1 MKQLKEIFDRLADVQ
16 IANNVAREELDK
28 KIDNN
33 PQKNLLKKTKG
44 YTFFFFL
51 ISLSYIAFPSISSD
65 SIYNSG

>member
-33 PQKNLLKKTKG
+33 PPKEPIKE
-44 YTFFFFL
+44 
-51 ISLSYIAFPSISSD
+51 D
-65 SIYNSG
+65 

>member
-33 PQKNLLKKTKG
+33 PPKEPTKE
-44 YTFFFFL
+44 
-51 ISLSYIAFPSISSD
+51 D
-65 SIYNSG
+65 